1 MHPRVAG
8 VASNL
13 ASLLADQGKVTQ
25 AEPYARRLSEIEE
38 QLHGT
43 DHVETSNALELLAA
57 LLVSHTCCRKGLF

>member
-43 DHVETSNALELLAA
+43 DHVETAGESHLL
-57 LLVSHTCCRKGLF
+57 